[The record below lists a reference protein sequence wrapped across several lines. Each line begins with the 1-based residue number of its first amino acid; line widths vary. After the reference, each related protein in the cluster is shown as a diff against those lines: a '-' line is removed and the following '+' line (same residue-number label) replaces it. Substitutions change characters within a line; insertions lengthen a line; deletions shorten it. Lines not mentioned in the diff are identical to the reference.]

1 MITTTI
7 HAITEH
13 VGSGC
18 SVGHVVV
25 GAGPATCFTLSMD
38 IVKFESPSSFS
49 IASFRL
55 SALTSVVDVRKSV
68 KSKIILPS
76 WKFSTSRLIKF
87 CPYFFS
93 RIPLKWVSS
102 LLLRSLYL
110 TELLFLYSSS
120 QSSFTLPLPSNFLA
134 PSIVVTVEMK
144 ETNFFRNG

>member
-1 MITTTI
+1 MITTAMYGFTW
-7 HAITEH
+7 H

-25 GAGPATCFTLSMD
+25 GVGPATCFTLSMD
-38 IVKFESPSSFS
+38 IVKFESPSCFS
-49 IASFRL
+49 ITSFRL
-55 SALTSVVDVRKSV
+55 SALTSVVDVRKTV
-68 KSKIILPS
+68 KSKITLPF
-76 WKFSTSRLIKF
+76 WKFFTSRSSKF

-120 QSSFTLPLPSNFLA
+120 QNSFTLPLPSNFLA